1 MLFSSHEFVLYF
13 LPLCLVAV
21 GLGRYFGQV
30 AALSILLGFSLFFYG
45 VFHPPYLAILLG
57 SIAVN
62 YYGAEIARRGRS
74 KWVLAL
80 LICFN
85 LGLLGVYKYAD
96 LAIATSNVLFGSQL
110 DMLRLVLPLAISFF
124 TFQQIAYVVDR
135 FRGELERMPLL
146 HYAVFVAFFPQLIAG
161 PIVRCQYVARDL
173 REYGVRMSPGRFNWG
188 LSLFVLGL
196 AKKVLLADSLAQVAD
211 PVFDANA
218 AGEAPTQAMAWLGL
232 LAYSLQIYFDF
243 SAYSDMAIGLGIV
256 FGLSLPVNFLS
267 PYKSR
272 NIIEFWRRWHISL
285 SDFLRD
291 YLYFPLGGNRRGP
304 SRRMINLML
313 VMLIGG
319 LWHGADWAFML
330 WGGIHGFLLVVNHY
344 LLDRVQVVPRLPAPI
359 AIACTFLLVTLAWV
373 PFRANGLDWI
383 PFYQSLFLG
392 SWDTALP
399 IAHLLLVLLGLVVV
413 FSLPNTMEIFDHR
426 DARHPLPAYT
436 GAISWRAS
444 PAWLA
449 LIAILCLASI
459 LLILDGEPNE
469 FIYFQF

>member
-1 MLFSSHEFVLYF
+1 MLFSSHEFIFYF
-13 LPLCLVAV
+13 LPLCIAGV
-21 GLGRYFGQV
+21 GLGRHFGHV
-30 AALSILLGFSLFFYG
+30 VSLSVLLGFSLLFYG

-57 SIAVN
+57 SINVN
-62 YYGAEIARRGRS
+62 YFGAEMARRTRS
-74 KWVLAL
+74 RWALGL
-80 LICFN
+80 LILFN
-85 LGLLGVYKYAD
+85 IGLLGVYKYAD
-96 LAIATSNVLFGSQL
+96 LAIATSNALLGSQFE
-110 DMLRLVLPLAISFF
+110 MLRLVLPLAISFF

-135 FRGELERMPLL
+135 FRGDLEQMPLL

-173 REYGVRMSPGRFNWG
+173 MDHGVRMSSGRFNWG
-188 LSLFVLGL
+188 LSLFILGL
-196 AKKVLLADSLAQVAD
+196 AKKVLLADSLANIAD

-218 AGEAPTQAMAWLGL
+218 SGEAPSQTMAWLGL

-291 YLYFPLGGNRRGP
+291 YLYFPLGGNRKGP
-304 SRRMINLML
+304 SRRMVNLML

-330 WGGIHGFLLVVNHY
+330 WGGIHGSLLVLNHIM
-344 LLDRVQVVPRLPAPI
+344 LDRVQGAPRLPSPVATVL
-359 AIACTFLLVTLAWV
+359 TFLLVTLAWV

-392 SWDTALP
+392 TWDSAVP
-399 IAHLLLVLLGLVVV
+399 AAALLLVLLGLVVV
-413 FSLPNTMEIFDHR
+413 FILPNSMEIFNHR
-426 DARHPLPAYT
+426 DARHPLPAYD
-436 GAISWRAS
+436 GVVRWRAS
-444 PAWLA
+444 SAWLA
-449 LIAILCLASI
+449 LTSILCLASI